1 MKGKSFILG
10 VCLVLLLWKIPLAA
24 ADPPECD
31 PSTIP
36 ANFTSIPPG
45 ISCTLDPDPDT
56 TYDLLINQWV
66 DVTTPISA
74 DIRVGY
80 SWSDT
85 PPDDQPRFF
94 FYEPTPGSGNYAFY
108 TWLYARFY
116 NQGATACPQESS
128 TGPVKVVYSYT
139 ECTSYTA
146 ATDPTTTWTPI
157 GEYVMTIPNSPGALL
172 TNEWH
177 EQVYPVCWILAPG
190 QRFPAQFIVK
200 AEVTWTP
207 DDDTTNNTAYSYF
220 DLRSQKGTAYIALA
234 MDLSGSMGDS
244 FAGSTK
250 LRIAKDKAQLFTHLV
265 ELTQYLGVYGFTT
278 GNTGLAGTPPVPG
291 NSPFSTTYI
300 DTSNSTTS
308 LLTFNDTSIISNM
321 MEINNMAD
329 KISICNWIDRQ
340 GDWGCTPI
348 GQGLLRAKKSID
360 DATASLTDPVH
371 KGIVL
376 FSDGLQNVPP
386 FLGGLPSQTCFG
398 FPSYPSISLEKNF
411 KNNNIP
417 IYSIFFG
424 DTSGW
429 GYDVMY
435 QAQNETEGMYLYGA
449 ATELELAEVYYAIR
463 GMVDD
468 LIYLKKGGT
477 TSAAGPYFQFQVN
490 FDGAADTAT
499 VAVAWEQGG
508 ETQLTIDRR
517 KKGDKEWIPCSQ
529 KHIKTHRTFEE
540 CVLYP
545 TFQVLRFTPGANTT
559 WEFRVRQLSPERG
572 QSKFSAAVFSNFEK
586 ASITASLGAKG
597 FTAGKALPLY
607 VDLHSGG
614 HAVPGAVVTAVVKI
628 PARCFSSTLRKYLD
642 RFIPG
647 SDLDTGKVGT
657 ILPQLKKFLKEET
670 GSDQLYVYND
680 VKLILRDDGQGPD
693 KKRGDGRYSAV
704 LPGERTHIAGKY
716 EVTFTATGEL
726 SAGRKFERFTILSAI
741 CNMGPADSAKSV
753 VEMSV
758 SPLRKNKKRIVTI
771 TILPTDRYGN
781 APFPGSSANIK
792 VSTRDRKLKGSVID
806 NQDSSFTQLLEL
818 DEGQSADVKALDL
831 KVQVGDVPLKVL
843 DSNFEQ
849 RRIKK

>member
-10 VCLVLLLWKIPLAA
+10 FCLVWFWCGIPVAA

-36 ANFTSIPPG
+36 PNFTPIPVG
-45 ISCTLDPDPDT
+45 ISCAYDPDF
-56 TYDLLINQWV
+56 TYDLLINEWV
-66 DVTTPISA
+66 DVTTPISD

-80 SWSDT
+80 SWSDA
-85 PPDDQPRFF
+85 PPIEQPRFF

-116 NQGATACPQESS
+116 NQGATACPEEPT
-128 TGPVKVVYSYT
+128 TGPVKVVYSYA
-139 ECTSYTA
+139 ECTGPAA

-177 EQVYPVCWILAPG
+177 EQVYPVCWILPSG

-200 AEVTWTP
+200 AQVTWTP
-207 DDDTTNNTAYSYF
+207 DGDTSSNTAYSYF

-234 MDLSGSMGDS
+234 MDLSGSMGES
-244 FAGSTK
+244 FEGSTK
-250 LRIAKDKAQLFTHLV
+250 LRIAKDKTQLFTHLV
-265 ELTQYLGVYGFTT
+265 EINQYLGVYGFTT
-278 GNTGLAGTPPVPG
+278 ENTGLAGPPPVPG

-300 DTSNSTTS
+300 DTSNTVTP
-308 LLTFNDTSIISNM
+308 LLTFNETSIISDM
-321 MEINNMAD
+321 MEITGNPD
-329 KISICNWIDRQ
+329 KINISNWIDRQ
-340 GDWGCTPI
+340 GDWNCTPI
-348 GQGLLRAKKSID
+348 GQGLLRAKKAID
-360 DATASLTDPVH
+360 DATAAVTDPVN

-386 FLGGLPSQTCFG
+386 FLGGVPSQTCSG
-398 FPSYPSISLEKNF
+398 FPAYPSISLEKNF
-411 KNNNIP
+411 KDNHIP

-468 LIYLKKGGT
+468 LIYLEKGGT

-490 FDGAADTAT
+490 FDGAANTAT

-508 ETQLTIDRR
+508 ETRLTIDRR

-529 KHIKTHRTFEE
+529 RLITTHRTFKD
-540 CVLYP
+540 CVSYP
-545 TFQVLRFTPGANTT
+545 TFQVLRFAAGANTT

-572 QSKFSAAVFSNFEK
+572 RSKFSAAVFSNVEK

-628 PARCFSSTLRKYLD
+628 PARSFSSTLRKYMD
-642 RFIPG
+642 RFVPG

-657 ILPQLKKFLKEET
+657 ILPQLKRFLKEET
-670 GSDQLYVYND
+670 GSDQLYVYHD
-680 VKLILRDDGQGPD
+680 VKLTLRDDGVGPD

-741 CNMGPADSAKSV
+741 CNMGPADPAKSV
-753 VEMSV
+753 VEISV
-758 SPLRKNKKRIVTI
+758 SPLQKNKKRMVTI
-771 TILPTDRYGN
+771 SILPTDQYGN
-781 APFPGSSANIK
+781 TPFPGSSGNIK

-831 KVQVGDVPLKVL
+831 KVRVGGVPLRVL

-849 RRIKK
+849 RRIQK